1 MTLQE
6 TQMLDYLSL
15 FGLAAVTGL
24 GIGGPGDAALAAAAV
39 LASQGQADL
48 TAVLIV
54 AYLGSVLGRVIGFGV
69 GRRRDGSSLMER
81 PGRFQKYRLRILK
94 KGDLLFEK
102 HPKVAP
108 FVVPPP
114 VSGLHKVSW
123 PFFFLASLV
132 GALGWTL
139 GTGLVAYFLG
149 EAGVRYLQ
157 SIGGK
162 GIAAVIVVA
171 AIALLYRYLWQR
183 REPKETDRS
192 TPPTP
197 ESP

>member
-1 MTLQE
+1 
-6 TQMLDYLSL
+6 MLDYLSL
-15 FGLAAVTGL
+15 FGLSAVTGL
-24 GIGGPGDAALAAAAV
+24 GIGGPGDAALAGAAV
-39 LASQGQADL
+39 LASQGKGRL
-48 TAVLIV
+48 SAVLIV
-54 AYLGSVLGRVIGFGV
+54 AYLGSVLGRLIGFAI

-81 PGRFQKYRLRILK
+81 PGRFQKYRLRIVR
-94 KGDLLFEK
+94 KGDQLFEK
-102 HPKVAP
+102 YPRVAP
-108 FVVPPP
+108 FMVAAP

-123 PFFFLASLV
+123 PLFFLASLV

-139 GTGLVAYFLG
+139 GTGLVAYFVG

-192 TPPTP
+192 TPATP